1 MNKDIRFED
10 AVKRI
15 DEILEILEKRNS
27 GLDETIALYEEG
39 MSLLNKCDSLL
50 EKAEQKVELLKS
62 SYEQAPAAV
71 SFSGDSD
78 NNDQ

>member
-10 AVKRI
+10 AVKRV
-15 DEILEILEKRNS
+15 DEILDILEKSNS

-39 MSLLNKCDSLL
+39 IKLLNKCESLL

-62 SYEQAPAAV
+62 SYKQEPATV
-71 SFSGDSD
+71 SFSGDAD
-78 NNDQ
+78 NDDQ

>member
-1 MNKDIRFED
+1 MNKDVRFED

-15 DEILEILEKRNS
+15 EEILEILEKRNS

-62 SYEQAPAAV
+62 SYEQAPATV
-71 SFSGDSD
+71 SFSGDAV
-78 NNDQ
+78 NDAQ